1 MSNSP
6 SKPELDI
13 NQNISLDFLI
23 LHFSPLEPL
32 IPVGLAGGSAASIGS
47 IAASTP
53 DTDLTSQLVRD
64 VEYD

>member
-32 IPVGLAGGSAASIGS
+32 IPAGLAGGSAASIGS
-47 IAASTP
+47 TAASTP

>member
-32 IPVGLAGGSAASIGS
+32 IPAGLAGGSAASIGS

-53 DTDLTSQLVRD
+53 DMDLTSQLVRD
-64 VEYD
+64 AE

>member
-23 LHFSPLEPL
+23 RHFSPLEPL
-32 IPVGLAGGSAASIGS
+32 IPAGLAGGSAASIGS

-64 VEYD
+64 AE